1 MDSHGFLHHSIPGR
15 QELLL
20 PAYKIKF
27 WASEFAFLPKS
38 KLNTNTDNVLCDFYT
53 TFCKLLNKPWISRLL
68 CSSGERIF
76 FLTTVNPEAGLRV
89 QCVVGYVGDSKKK
102 KATEEQSTNRYT
114 WDKFLNLLPTRYRQ
128 LRTLSDPNSKVSVE
142 S

>member
-1 MDSHGFLHHSIPGR
+1 MDF
-15 QELLL
+15 
-20 PAYKIKF
+20 KIIVQF
-27 WASEFAFLPKS
+27 WR
-38 KLNTNTDNVLCDFYT
+38 TY
-53 TFCKLLNKPWISRLL
+53 
-68 CSSGERIF
+68 F

-89 QCVVGYVGDSKKK
+89 VCCGICWRFKKK